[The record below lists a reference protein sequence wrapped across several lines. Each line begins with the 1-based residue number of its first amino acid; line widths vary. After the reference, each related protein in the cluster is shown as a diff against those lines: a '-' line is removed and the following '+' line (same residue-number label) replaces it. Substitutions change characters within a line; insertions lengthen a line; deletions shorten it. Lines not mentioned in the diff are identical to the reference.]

1 MISSLRRTGIRSLSA
16 PFQRHSIRS
25 LHKTASLSASSSAVP
40 LQEDIKHAIET
51 VQAHDPSGYLPGRLL
66 PEKQMQTAYYAVRS
80 FWVETGLRFGSTAA
94 VPPNASPAEHLA
106 WWQHGID
113 HLFVDASESKGAE
126 LSPAEKKKVDAFD
139 NHPTLRLLQSLM
151 QNTDWTR
158 THFDDILKG
167 RRKDLDVK
175 QYDTLDDL
183 IRHAGQSCGSLSQL
197 VLESG
202 QIQATDH
209 PVSHEAARLVGIG
222 HGLTN
227 ALRTSIPVISTTG
240 KLIVPADL
248 CVKYGVRSPRYLLS
262 ALGMG
267 DEQCV
272 RALQSAVQDIAT
284 AAREHLAAARALR
297 SEILLEPSGT
307 KAVSVL
313 LPALASDAFL
323 NRLEQKQY
331 MLTDKDLRNVGSME
345 HAMCKVRMIAA
356 YYQKSY

>member
-16 PFQRHSIRS
+16 PFQLRSIRL
-25 LHKTASLSASSSAVP
+25 LHKTASSSAVP

-66 PEKQMQTAYYAVRS
+66 PEEQMQTAYYAVRS

-94 VPPNASPAEHLA
+94 VPPNAAPAEHLQ
-106 WWQHGID
+106 WWQEGID
-113 HLFVDASESKGAE
+113 RLFADASDSQGLE
-126 LSPAEKKKVDAFD
+126 LSTADKKKIDAFD
-139 NHPTLRLLQSLM
+139 NHPTLRLLQSLT

-167 RRKDLDVK
+167 RRKDLDLK

-183 IRHAGQSCGSLSQL
+183 IQHAGQSCGSVSQL

-202 QIQATDH
+202 QIHATDH
-209 PVSHEAARLVGIG
+209 PVSHEAARLMGIG

-227 ALRTSIPVISTTG
+227 ALRTSIPVVSTTG

-248 CVKYGVRSPRYLLS
+248 CVKYGVRSPRFLLS

-267 DEQCV
+267 DDQCV

-284 AAREHLAAARALR
+284 AAREHLTAARALR

-307 KAVSVL
+307 KTVSVL
-313 LPALASDAFL
+313 LPALASDEFL
-323 NRLEQKQY
+323 NRLEQKKF
-331 MLTDKDLRNVGSME
+331 MLTDRNLRNVGRMD
-345 HAMCKVRMIAA
+345 HAMCSVRMIAA
-356 YYQKSY
+356 YYRKSY

>member
-1 MISSLRRTGIRSLSA
+1 MYSLRLTGIRSLSA
-16 PFQRHSIRS
+16 PYQRQSIRL
-25 LHKTASLSASSSAVP
+25 LHKTAFSSASA
-40 LQEDIKHAIET
+40 LQDDINHAIET
-51 VQAHDPSGYLPGRLL
+51 VRDHDPAGYLPGRLL

-94 VPPNASPAEHLA
+94 VPPNAAPAEHLQ
-106 WWQHGID
+106 WWQEGID
-113 HLFVDASESKGAE
+113 HLFDYTSDSRKIEP
-126 LSPAEKKKVDAFD
+126 SPAEKKKIESFE
-139 NHPTLRLLQSLM
+139 NHPTMRLLQSLL
-151 QNTDWTR
+151 QNTDWKR

-175 QYDTLDDL
+175 QYDTLQDL
-183 IRHAGQSCGSLSQL
+183 IKHAGQSCGSLSQL

-202 QIQATDH
+202 EILATDH

-267 DEQCV
+267 DEHCI

-284 AAREHLAAARALR
+284 AAREHLSAARGLR

-307 KAVSVL
+307 KAASVL

-323 NRLEQKQY
+323 NRLEESHYK
-331 MLTDKDLRNVGSME
+331 LTDRNLRNVGRLE
-345 HAMCKVRMIAA
+345 HAVCAGRMIAA